1 MSRSGSAQ
9 HTIYLG
15 DDYRIETSC
24 TVCRPSNS
32 RSSYQPGARKSYTS
46 YEDDADDFEN
56 YYANA
61 RGRWSYF

>member
-1 MSRSGSAQ
+1 MTCDHQ
-9 HTIYLG
+9 
-15 DDYRIETSC
+15 IETSC
-24 TVCRPSNS
+24 TVCRPSTS
-32 RSSYQPGARKSYTS
+32 RSSYQSGAHKSYTS